1 MAWSLKELFWQS
13 AELPRSA
20 QPSRPGSPGE
30 VNAVHDSTRAAL
42 AVLRDVRGV
51 LGSIAVNSDG
61 QILAADLPAEFSE
74 PTAQRLGMRLSL
86 LREVATLER
95 GQGASCL
102 LTCSTYQLQIHGM
115 AWGTLG
121 VLVAPSETPPP
132 LDVPLKLIAA
142 RTQGA
147 ALSRPNAQPPGAR

>member
-1 MAWSLKELFWQS
+1 MAWSFKELFWQS
-13 AELPRSA
+13 AELP
-20 QPSRPGSPGE
+20 QPAEPARLGSPGG
-30 VNAVHDSTRAAL
+30 VNAAHDSTRLAL

-51 LGSIAVNSDG
+51 LGSIAVNLEG
-61 QILAADLPAEFSE
+61 QLLAADLPAEFSE

-86 LREVATLER
+86 LREVASLER
-95 GQGASCL
+95 GHGASCL

-115 AWGTLG
+115 PWGTLG
-121 VLVAPSETPPP
+121 VLVAPGETPPS

-147 ALSRPNAQPPGAR
+147 PLTRHDAHPAGAR